1 MPSPKSRAISA
12 IRLSK
17 PSSIRCKVS
26 ESELGELETTTIS
39 SLDTHTG
46 PAISRYLN
54 PNQPDNKSHT
64 LEFLPTSQTCEQ
76 FHSPQITQNTN
87 ATTTNK
93 NPKTKKATNSYL
105 ETANLRSGSEAGCK
119 QPSTRILSNEDEI
132 GRFPV

>member
-1 MPSPKSRAISA
+1 MFFPKSRAISV

-17 PSSIRCKVS
+17 SSSIQCKVS

-46 PAISRYLN
+46 SAIPRYLN
-54 PNQPDNKSHT
+54 PNQPDNKSLT

-76 FHSPQITQNTN
+76 SHSPQITQNNNTI
-87 ATTTNK
+87 TYK

-105 ETANLRSGSEAGCK
+105 ETTNLRSGSEAGCK
-119 QPSTRILSNEDEI
+119 QPSARTLSIEDEI
-132 GRFPV
+132 GRFLV